1 MSDYP
6 QTSEEVASLFEAWA
20 LAQAK
25 IEAVSQNR
33 EVEVKMKSGG
43 KYSYSYA
50 TLANI
55 LHTIREPLTA
65 NGLWYTQYVRD
76 GEMITRVFHKSGQ
89 WMETGI
95 IPIPDMKG
103 APADVGGIISFFKR
117 YSLSEAMGLATEEDN
132 AAEQGEDRQVNFHA
146 RGTARQQPVQQQMNH
161 TPATPEPEEGWAAW
175 ARGFIDKVND
185 AASESLLDDLIEV
198 EKQFINGSRRI
209 NPRIY
214 EDIGK
219 QITTKRSILGDEV
232 PF

>member
-1 MSDYP
+1 MSEP
-6 QTSEEVASLFEAWA
+6 QTSTEVASLYEAWA
-20 LAQAK
+20 LAQAS

-50 TLANI
+50 TLAQI
-55 LHTIREPLTA
+55 LHTIREPLTS
-65 NGLWYTQYVRD
+65 NGLWYTQYVRG
-76 GEMITRVFHKSGQ
+76 GEMITRVFHKTGQ
-89 WMETGI
+89 WMETGM

-132 AAEQGEDRQVNFHA
+132 AAEQGEDRQVDFRA
-146 RGTARQQPVQQQMNH
+146 RGMPRERPSDHQQNQP
-161 TPATPEPEEGWAAW
+161 PPTPEPEEGWGSW
-175 ARGFIDKVND
+175 ARSFIAKVN
-185 AASESLLDDLIEV
+185 AVQKESLLDDLIAE
-198 EKQFINGSRRI
+198 ERQFINGSRRI
-209 NPRIY
+209 DKMMY

-219 QITTKRSILGDEV
+219 AITNARAVLNDEA